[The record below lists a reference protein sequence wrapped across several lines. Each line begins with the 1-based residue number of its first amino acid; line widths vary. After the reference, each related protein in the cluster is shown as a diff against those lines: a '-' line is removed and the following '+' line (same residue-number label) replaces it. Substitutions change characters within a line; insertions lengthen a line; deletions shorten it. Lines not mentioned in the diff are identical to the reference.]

1 MITVGHEKK
10 PFFFNCRGSG
20 SWEKEVLP
28 DCPACSY
35 NCSIVIIYAVLL
47 RLRLQFTACSRCGSL
62 SNLRMFKQVQEG
74 VQAVNDASASSEAE
88 RVRKLRERVEAQE
101 AKLRKLRALRG
112 QVDQQRITN
121 GSLCKR
127 LARKNSYR
135 RYDRLL
141 LMMIVTL

>member
-1 MITVGHEKK
+1 
-10 PFFFNCRGSG
+10 
-20 SWEKEVLP
+20 
-28 DCPACSY
+28 
-35 NCSIVIIYAVLL
+35 
-47 RLRLQFTACSRCGSL
+47 
-62 SNLRMFKQVQEG
+62 MFKQVQEG
-74 VQAVNDASASSEAE
+74 VQAVNDASATSSEAE

-127 LARKNSYR
+127 LARKKKYIYIFSYR

-141 LMMIVTL
+141 LMMIVTLLNIFLSFRTAFSPQLPT